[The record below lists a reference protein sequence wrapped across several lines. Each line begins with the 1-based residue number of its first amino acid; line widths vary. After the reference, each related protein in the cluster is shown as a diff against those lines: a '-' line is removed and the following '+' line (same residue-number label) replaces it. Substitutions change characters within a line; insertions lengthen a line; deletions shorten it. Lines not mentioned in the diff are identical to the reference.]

1 MKLTLQKHAP
11 TSSRWTF
18 VGTRNGYLFWRSNNS
33 VLYAQLKSDDGSSQW
48 YKVQR

>member
-1 MKLTLQKHAP
+1 MKLTSQKYAP

-18 VGTRNGYLFWRSNNS
+18 VGTRNGYLFWRSHS
-33 VLYAQLKSDDGSSQW
+33 GVLYAQLKSDDGSSQW